1 MKEITMRV
9 TAAEVLHKL
18 GAPLPG
24 AGGFPPRPKL
34 KAPGPGGPQGPPQ
47 VGPEM
52 GDDAGAGAP
61 PDFQGDEQ
69 AAQEQQGEQTLQG
82 IVKRLGDTFSDQMVQ
97 TFTKDMTTL
106 MKVVPPDHG
115 EKLSTTFTKALEAI
129 MSLKA
134 NITAIEILAMP
145 AQQQQQLLQKNLQ
158 NLTQQQNAGPGGGM
172 GGGGAPGM
180 DQGIKLGP
188 LT

>member
-1 MKEITMRV
+1 MRV
-9 TAAEVLHKL
+9 TAAEVYRKI

-34 KAPGPGGPQGPPQ
+34 KAPAPGGPTAGPPQ
-47 VGPEM
+47 VGPEV

-61 PDFQGDEQ
+61 PDFQADEQ
-69 AAQEQQGEQTLQG
+69 AEQAQQGEQTLQG

-115 EKLSTTFTKALEAI
+115 EKLSKTFTKALEAI

-134 NITAIEILAMP
+134 NVAAIEILAMP
-145 AQQQQQLLQKNLQ
+145 KQ
-158 NLTQQQNAGPGGGM
+158 
-172 GGGGAPGM
+172 
-180 DQGIKLGP
+180 
-188 LT
+188 

>member
-1 MKEITMRV
+1 MRV
-9 TAAEVLHKL
+9 TAAEVYRKI

-34 KAPGPGGPQGPPQ
+34 RAPGPGGPTAGPPQ
-47 VGPEM
+47 VGPEL
-52 GDDAGAGAP
+52 GDEAGAP
-61 PDFQGDEQ
+61 QDFQGDEQ
-69 AAQEQQGEQTLQG
+69 AEQAQQGEQTLQG

-115 EKLSTTFTKALEAI
+115 EKLSKTFTKALEAI

-145 AQQQQQLLQKNLQ
+145 AQQQQHLQ
-158 NLTQQQNAGPGGGM
+158 NLTQQQQQPGPGGM
-172 GGGGAPGM
+172 GGGAPGM